1 MYVTTIW
8 QLGLRKRSYS
18 RTSRAEVTLPPF
30 LGGACLVDHETLLS
44 DTSDTLGFETEKNS
58 ELGFEVEVVG
68 QIEGRMGRGLAGLEA
83 ELDLRWAALGLF
95 FKKSSTF
102 DAYSELCIFFVFL

>member
-1 MYVTTIW
+1 MAPVWLTTKLCSVTP
-8 QLGLRKRSYS
+8 
-18 RTSRAEVTLPPF
+18 VTPWVF
-30 LGGACLVDHETLLS
+30 VNG
-44 DTSDTLGFETEKNS
+44 EKNS